1 MLGVLVNSVAVILG
15 GLIGLIFKSKIS
27 DKVSKPV
34 MVGLGVCVLY
44 IGISGSL
51 EGENVL
57 IAITAIVLGII
68 TGTFLN
74 IDDNINKLANK
85 VEQKFKKE
93 NSVESL
99 SEGFVTATLLFCIG
113 AMTITGSIQ
122 AGLVND
128 NSILITKSILDFVSA
143 IMLAASLGRGVLLSS
158 ISLLFTQGLLVIL
171 SSVIAPY
178 INDSLIN
185 EITCVGSLIII
196 LIGTNLMGITKVK
209 VADFLPAIIYTPVI
223 YYLSNFIITYL
234 VVFVNS
240 WKKKNCEKP

>member
-1 MLGVLVNSVAVILG
+1 MLGVLVNSVAVIIG

-68 TGTFLN
+68 TGTVLN

-85 VEQKFKKE
+85 VEKKFKKE

-171 SSVIAPY
+171 SSIIAPY

-223 YYLSNFIITYL
+223 YYLSNFIINL
-234 VVFVNS
+234 FN
-240 WKKKNCEKP
+240 

>member
-1 MLGVLVNSVAVILG
+1 MLGVLVNSVAVLIG

-51 EGENVL
+51 QGENVL
-57 IAITAIVLGII
+57 IAISAIVLGII
-68 TGTFLN
+68 TGTVLN

-85 VEQKFKKE
+85 VEQRFKKE
-93 NSVESL
+93 NSGESL

-122 AGLVND
+122 AGLAND
-128 NSILITKSILDFVSA
+128 NSILITKAILDFVSA

-158 ISLLFTQGLLVIL
+158 ISLLITQGLLVVL
-171 SSVIAPY
+171 SSIIAPH
-178 INDSLIN
+178 INDTVIN

-223 YYLSNFIITYL
+223 YYLSSFIINL
-234 VVFVNS
+234 F
-240 WKKKNCEKP
+240 K

>member
-1 MLGVLVNSVAVILG
+1 MLGVLVNSVAVIIG

-68 TGTFLN
+68 TGTVLN

-196 LIGTNLMGITKVK
+196 LIGTNLMEITKVK

-223 YYLSNFIITYL
+223 YYLSNFIINL
-234 VVFVNS
+234 FN
-240 WKKKNCEKP
+240 

>member
-223 YYLSNFIITYL
+223 YYLSNFIID
-234 VVFVNS
+234 
-240 WKKKNCEKP
+240 P

>member
-68 TGTFLN
+68 TGTVLN

-99 SEGFVTATLLFCIG
+99 SEGFITATLLFCIG

-158 ISLLFTQGLLVIL
+158 ISLLITQGLLVIL

-223 YYLSNFIITYL
+223 YYLSNFIINL
-234 VVFVNS
+234 FN
-240 WKKKNCEKP
+240 

>member
-1 MLGVLVNSVAVILG
+1 MLGVLVNSVAVIIG

-68 TGTFLN
+68 TGTVLN

-85 VEQKFKKE
+85 VEKKFKKE

-223 YYLSNFIITYL
+223 YYLSNFIINL
-234 VVFVNS
+234 FN
-240 WKKKNCEKP
+240 

>member
-27 DKVSKPV
+27 DKISKHV

-223 YYLSNFIITYL
+223 YYLSNFIINL
-234 VVFVNS
+234 FN
-240 WKKKNCEKP
+240 

>member
-223 YYLSNFIITYL
+223 YYLSNFIINL
-234 VVFVNS
+234 FN
-240 WKKKNCEKP
+240 

>member
-1 MLGVLVNSVAVILG
+1 MLGVLVNSVAVLIG

-51 EGENVL
+51 QGENVL
-57 IAITAIVLGII
+57 IAISAIVLGII
-68 TGTFLN
+68 TGTVLN

-85 VEQKFKKE
+85 VEQRFKKE

-122 AGLVND
+122 AGLAND
-128 NSILITKSILDFVSA
+128 NSILIKHHDQDLLQA
-143 IMLAASLGRGVLLSS
+143 LLQKQSLELL
-158 ISLLFTQGLLVIL
+158 LL
-171 SSVIAPY
+171 
-178 INDSLIN
+178 LI
-185 EITCVGSLIII
+185 
-196 LIGTNLMGITKVK
+196 
-209 VADFLPAIIYTPVI
+209 
-223 YYLSNFIITYL
+223 
-234 VVFVNS
+234 
-240 WKKKNCEKP
+240 

>member
-34 MVGLGVCVLY
+34 MIGLGVCVLY

-68 TGTFLN
+68 TGTVLN

-223 YYLSNFIITYL
+223 YYLSNFIINL
-234 VVFVNS
+234 FN
-240 WKKKNCEKP
+240 

>member
-68 TGTFLN
+68 TGTVLN

-99 SEGFVTATLLFCIG
+99 AEGFVTATLLFCIG

-223 YYLSNFIITYL
+223 YYLSNFIINL
-234 VVFVNS
+234 FN
-240 WKKKNCEKP
+240 

>member
-1 MLGVLVNSVAVILG
+1 MLGVLVNSVSVLIG

-51 EGENVL
+51 QGENVL
-57 IAITAIVLGII
+57 IAISAIVLGII
-68 TGTFLN
+68 TGTVLN

-85 VEQKFKKE
+85 VEQRFKKE
-93 NSVESL
+93 NSGESL

-122 AGLVND
+122 AGLAND
-128 NSILITKSILDFVSA
+128 NSILITKAILDFVSA

-158 ISLLFTQGLLVIL
+158 ISLLITQGLLVVL
-171 SSVIAPY
+171 SSIIAPY
-178 INDSLIN
+178 INDTVIN
-185 EITCVGSLIII
+185 EITSVGSLIII

-223 YYLSNFIITYL
+223 YYLSSFIINL
-234 VVFVNS
+234 F
-240 WKKKNCEKP
+240 K

>member
-68 TGTFLN
+68 TGTVLN

-143 IMLAASLGRGVLLSS
+143 IMLAASLGCGVLLSS
-158 ISLLFTQGLLVIL
+158 ISLLITQGLLVIL

-223 YYLSNFIITYL
+223 YYLSSYIINL
-234 VVFVNS
+234 FN
-240 WKKKNCEKP
+240 

>member
-1 MLGVLVNSVAVILG
+1 MLGVLVNSVAVLIG

-51 EGENVL
+51 QGENVL
-57 IAITAIVLGII
+57 IAISAIVLGII
-68 TGTFLN
+68 TGTVLN

-85 VEQKFKKE
+85 VEQRFKKE
-93 NSVESL
+93 NSGESL

-122 AGLVND
+122 AGLAND
-128 NSILITKSILDFVSA
+128 NSILITKAILDFVSA

-158 ISLLFTQGLLVIL
+158 ISLLITQGLLVVL
-171 SSVIAPY
+171 SSIIAPY
-178 INDSLIN
+178 INDTVIN

-223 YYLSNFIITYL
+223 YYLSSFIINL
-234 VVFVNS
+234 F
-240 WKKKNCEKP
+240 K

>member
-68 TGTFLN
+68 TGTVLN

-223 YYLSNFIITYL
+223 YYLSNFIINL
-234 VVFVNS
+234 FN
-240 WKKKNCEKP
+240 

>member
-68 TGTFLN
+68 TGTVLN

-158 ISLLFTQGLLVIL
+158 ISLLITQGLLVIL

-223 YYLSNFIITYL
+223 YYLSSYIINL
-234 VVFVNS
+234 F
-240 WKKKNCEKP
+240 K